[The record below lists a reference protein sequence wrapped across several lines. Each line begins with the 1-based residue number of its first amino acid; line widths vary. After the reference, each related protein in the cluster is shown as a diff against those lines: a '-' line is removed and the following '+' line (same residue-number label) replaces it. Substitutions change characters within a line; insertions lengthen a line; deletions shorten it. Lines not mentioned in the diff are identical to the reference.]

1 MCWLKTLATALSYF
15 REHFPLSVSKTTST
29 ESSGYLQPLTEET
42 GRRGAPA
49 ASILVVLMWV
59 RSQSQLL
66 FTAPPGSLLVMS
78 HYFTTATQI
87 GRKDPFRLRLQVVYQ
102 TWRRC
107 WLKLSTANPAD
118 CLVLSFKTNRRH
130 KTSPGL
136 VQQGSSRT
144 GPDRVTRSR

>member
-1 MCWLKTLATALSYF
+1 IITTNSNTHTHQAVWSPRTPERLTMCWLKTLATALSYF

-78 HYFTTATQI
+78 HDFTTATQI
-87 GRKDPFRLRLQVVYQ
+87 GRK
-102 TWRRC
+102 
-107 WLKLSTANPAD
+107 
-118 CLVLSFKTNRRH
+118 
-130 KTSPGL
+130 
-136 VQQGSSRT
+136 GSL
-144 GPDRVTRSR
+144 